1 MAIEAR
7 TGSGPVTDVA
17 ARPNPWRRLV
27 DVWRHR
33 ELLLNL
39 VRKELK
45 LKYKNSTLGFL
56 WSLLNPALYLVVFYF
71 VFQIVLG
78 AGLPY
83 FAIFFLAGLL
93 PWNLFSPS
101 LGSSTTSVVGNAGL
115 VKKVWF
121 PREILPLA
129 AIGAALVHFFLQL
142 IVLALAL
149 VIFRYPPSAEFC
161 LLLPIALLTLLLFAA
176 ALGIGFAALN
186 VYLRDT
192 QHLLELVL
200 LAWFWATPIVY
211 QYTKISDRIGNWVL
225 LNPMTSIVI
234 TFQRAIYNRTT
245 YYDTTTKTTVGIL
258 PDESIWW
265 YLRNLGIVGGC
276 SLLLLVGALLLFGR
290 LEDNF
295 AEEL

>member
-93 PWNLFSPS
+93 PWNLFSTS